1 MVKQTVKE
9 ALILIFIAVGIAL
22 AVYAVRPDLM
32 ARPPASV
39 NQPAGE
45 LPTTES
51 SFAEI
56 SIEEAARL
64 YEEESVI
71 FVDARHAD
79 DYEAGH
85 IKGAVN
91 LYAMDQDTWLS
102 GFLYATDP
110 TFTIVTYCDGESC
123 HLATELAEL
132 LYMNGYNNI
141 FYLRNGWS
149 QWREGGFPTEGF
161 THGQLKR

>member
-9 ALILIFIAVGIAL
+9 ALILIFSAVGIAL
-22 AVYAVRPDLM
+22 AVYAVSPDNM
-32 ARPPASV
+32 AHPPAV
-39 NQPAGE
+39 VDQRAEE

-51 SFAEI
+51 TFAEI

-64 YEEESVI
+64 YEEKSVI

-79 DYEAGH
+79 DFEAGH

-91 LYAMDQDTWLS
+91 LYAMDQDIWLS

-132 LYMNGYNNI
+132 LYLNGFNNI
-141 FYLRNGWS
+141 FYLNNGWS
-149 QWREGGFPTEGF
+149 QWLEGGFPTE
-161 THGQLKR
+161 